1 MTGFSAQWLALREGY
16 DRNARNGAVLD
27 ALANAFS
34 GRASIAVV
42 DLACGTGS
50 TLRAISSRLP
60 VRQDWRLVDSDLG
73 LLARAAA
80 LARPPDLT
88 VCARAF
94 DLARDLE
101 LALDGPADLIA
112 TSALLDLVSQD
123 WMERLAVEAAERRLP
138 VYAALTYD
146 GRTEL
151 APAEKLDDA
160 VIAAVNAHQRTDKGF
175 GPALGPDAAS
185 AAMRAF
191 RGVGYTIRE
200 GRSDWILE
208 PTDEE
213 IQLQLLAGLAIAAG
227 EMGSLA
233 TEDIAGWLDR
243 RRAHVSAG
251 CSSMRVGQRDVLAT
265 PIEIL

>member
-16 DRNARNGAVLD
+16 DRKARNGAVLE

-34 GRASIAVV
+34 GGASIAVV

-50 TLRAISSRLP
+50 TLRAISSGLP
-60 VRQDWRLVDSDLG
+60 LRQDWRLVDNDLG

-80 LARPPDLT
+80 LARPPDLI
-88 VCARAF
+88 VCARAV

-101 LALDGPADLIA
+101 VALDGPADLIA
-112 TSALLDLVSQD
+112 TSALLDLVSQP
-123 WMERLAVEAAERRLP
+123 WMDRLAVEAAARRLP

-151 APAEKLDDA
+151 APVEKLDDA

-200 GRSDWILE
+200 GRSDWMLE
-208 PTDEE
+208 PTDDE

-251 CSSMRVGQRDVLAT
+251 CSSMRVGHRDVLAT
-265 PIEIL
+265 PIGIL

>member
-1 MTGFSAQWLALREGY
+1 MTGFSAQWLALRERY
-16 DRNARNGAVLD
+16 DRKARNARVLD
-27 ALANAFS
+27 ALANGF
-34 GRASIAVV
+34 GDRASIAVV

-60 VRQDWRLVDSDLG
+60 VRQDWRLVDNDLG

-88 VCARAF
+88 VCARAV

-112 TSALLDLVSQD
+112 TSALLDLVAQP
-123 WMERLAVEAAERRLP
+123 WMDRLAVEAAARRLP

-146 GRTEL
+146 SRTEL
-151 APAEKLDDA
+151 APAEKLDEA
-160 VIAAVNAHQRTDKGF
+160 VVAAVNAHQRTDKGF
-175 GPALGPDAAS
+175 GRALGPDAAS
-185 AAMRAF
+185 AAIRAF

-200 GRSDWILE
+200 GRSDWVLQPI
-208 PTDEE
+208 DDE

-233 TEDIAGWLDR
+233 AEDIAGWLEQ

-251 CSSMRVGQRDVLAT
+251 CSSMRVGHRDVLAT
-265 PIEIL
+265 PIGIL

>member
-16 DRNARNGAVLD
+16 DRKARNGAVLD
-27 ALANAFS
+27 ALANAFRD
-34 GRASIAVV
+34 RASIAVV

-60 VRQDWRLVDSDLG
+60 VRQDWRLVDNDLG

-88 VCARAF
+88 VCARAV

-101 LALDGPADLIA
+101 LALDGPTDLIA
-112 TSALLDLVSQD
+112 TSALLDLVSQP
-123 WMERLAVEAAERRLP
+123 WMDRLAVEGAARRLP

-175 GPALGPDAAS
+175 GRALGPDAAS
-185 AAMRAF
+185 AAVRAF
-191 RGVGYTIRE
+191 RGVGYAIRE

-208 PTDEE
+208 PTDDE

-233 TEDIAGWLDR
+233 TEDIDGWLDR

-251 CSSMRVGQRDVLAT
+251 CSSMRVGHRDVLAT
-265 PIEIL
+265 PIGIL